1 VSSVCRGEG
10 QQTSGGFIMRHTSE
24 THFMDSKRNRTPF
37 GGYL

>member
-1 VSSVCRGEG
+1 
-10 QQTSGGFIMRHTSE
+10 MRHTSE